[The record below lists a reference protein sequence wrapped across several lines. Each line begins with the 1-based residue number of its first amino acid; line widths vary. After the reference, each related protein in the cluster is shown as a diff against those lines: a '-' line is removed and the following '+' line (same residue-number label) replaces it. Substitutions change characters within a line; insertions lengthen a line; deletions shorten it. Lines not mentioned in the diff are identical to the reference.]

1 MSMKPGLKQLCLF
14 AGSLA
19 LAAGACSVAA
29 ATTGDRQTTVLDNPF
44 NPIVERNVFDL
55 HDPPP
60 PPEPKSTNA
69 PPPNIHLTGISTILG
84 KKQAYFMLQ
93 SAPEQ
98 GKPAAQD
105 KYMTL
110 SEGQR
115 QDMLEVLEINPKSKL
130 VKISNSGNISTIT
143 FETNKIAFSAATGG
157 GAAGNAAAHLGGTAQ
172 GGGPAPYYPNT
183 PASVPPRPMRPTT
196 ANSPGQYGGG
206 AGQYAGGNGQF
217 GGYQA
222 SASGVA
228 GGGYGNQAYNYNSYP
243 NAAAQNPQ
251 VAAAPAIDPEQQI
264 VLMELQREATKSAVA
279 NGEMPPLPPTPL
291 SQLMQQE
298 QQQNQQQ
305 GSGAPAPS
313 LPNFPGQHNTIK

>member
-1 MSMKPGLKQLCLF
+1 MKQGAIKLCLF

-19 LAAGACSVAA
+19 LAAGAWSIAA
-29 ATTGDRQTTVLDNPF
+29 ATIGDRQTTVLDNPY
-44 NPIVERNVFDL
+44 NPVVERNVFDL

-60 PPEPKSTNA
+60 PPEPKPTNA
-69 PPPNIHLTGISTILG
+69 PPPNIHLTGITTILG

-93 SAPEQ
+93 SAPVP
-98 GKPAAQD
+98 GKPAGQD
-105 KYMTL
+105 RYMTL

-115 QDMLEVLEINPKSKL
+115 QDVLEVLEINPKSKM
-130 VKISNSGNISTIT
+130 VKISNSGNVSTIT

-157 GAAGNAAAHLGGTAQ
+157 GAAGNAAAHLGG
-172 GGGPAPYYPNT
+172 PAPNAAPNYYPNT

-196 ANSPGQYGGG
+196 ANSPAQYGGG

-222 SASGVA
+222 GASSVA

-243 NAAAQNPQ
+243 NAAVQNPQ
-251 VAAAPAIDPEQQI
+251 VAAAPPIDPEQQI
-264 VLMELQREATKSAVA
+264 VLMELQREATKAAVA
-279 NGEMPPLPPTPL
+279 NGQMPPLPPTPL
-291 SQLMQQE
+291 SQIMQQE
-298 QQQNQQQ
+298 QQSGSQQQ
-305 GSGAPAPS
+305 NNGPPAPN